1 MFCGMPSRLILMS
14 WLLLRGND
22 LDDVVRK
29 TISNWV
35 LLFPTSIAQRY
46 LEILWSGSV
55 RMSFLLS
62 IVLKFARVECWID
75 DFGSTNLLFLDHSKQ
90 LFMDVASQSKVNMNI
105 NTKYRFGFLSFLLIL
120 NKCLMLSYQW
130 TMKGLSRIFHDFPKG
145 PAGPARN
152 AVLQGAPEG
161 MHGEKKIPTDRF
173 SFPTF
178 FVFFMLIL
186 LFVFF
191 RRHLPIFR
199 RRQKK
204 RMRPSTKLRWYADW
218 LPPNGQTLG
227 GSSALISSGLVAE
240 KCGIILNF

>member
-14 WLLLRGND
+14 RLLLRGNN
-22 LDDVVRK
+22 LDDGVRK
-29 TISNWV
+29 TISNWI

-130 TMKGLSRIFHDFPKG
+130 AFFRDFLESSTTFPK
-145 PAGPARN
+145 
-152 AVLQGAPEG
+152 VLQDQHAMPSFKVECTV
-161 MHGEKKIPTDRF
+161 KKNSRRQTFYRHFSCFLCWFFNLCFSGGICRF
-173 SFPTF
+173 SEEGKRSACVQVRSWGDMQTDSLQ
-178 FVFFMLIL
+178 MGK
-186 LFVFF
+186 
-191 RRHLPIFR
+191 HLGDR
-199 RRQKK
+199 V
-204 RMRPSTKLRWYADW
+204 RWFQ
-218 LPPNGQTLG
+218 P
-227 GSSALISSGLVAE
+227 
-240 KCGIILNF
+240 